1 MPRVKKKYRKKRIQ
15 KGGGVENERT
25 INRNPIRSEGGMSLV
40 PNKENIQNK
49 NRKKLKEL
57 TGKASSFIMSLGF
70 HGMVLIAG
78 FITAVIFFIIALT
91 KIDSGDSSQDLMTTY
106 IILLTMTILMFG
118 FYVSILLK
126 KTDGLKQISALISP
140 AFSVIASLAF
150 VLSLNTDF
158 GSQLSI
164 ILKYVP
170 AINAANI
177 LLAAASLYQVHL
189 LWKFFENWKKGG
201 MNTITGKTIGMF
213 VFLFI
218 LIFGLTVT
226 IKTKIQAYTTSCK
239 D

>member
-1 MPRVKKKYRKKRIQ
+1 MPRGKKRYRKKRIQ
-15 KGGGVENERT
+15 KGGGEMTETALQRKE
-25 INRNPIRSEGGMSLV
+25 IHSDGGMSLIPKNDKV
-40 PNKENIQNK
+40 NK

-57 TGKASSFIMSLGF
+57 TGKASSFIMNLGF

-106 IILLTMTILMFG
+106 IILLTITILMFG
-118 FYVSILLK
+118 FYISILLK

-177 LLAAASLYQVHL
+177 LLAAASLYQVNL
-189 LWKFFENWKKGG
+189 LWKFFESWKKGG

-226 IKTKIQAYTTSCK
+226 VKTKIRAYTTSCK